1 VKPSSQTP
9 QLPPQPS
16 GPHSLPLQSG
26 SQPSGISGLGLGGP
40 GLKIQSQKPLPEIT
54 PIPALSIKS
63 SELTSKIKRTDRREI
78 IKIRLKLADLLIF

>member
-1 VKPSSQTP
+1 
-9 QLPPQPS
+9 
-16 GPHSLPLQSG
+16 
-26 SQPSGISGLGLGGP
+26 LGLGGP